1 MSLATALQIMILARA
16 PEAARFEREGLPP
29 RDYFKQWA
37 TVEVDGL
44 VNSFEF
50 SSDEPLPA
58 GPATLDPRSFTI
70 TNGRLTLGRLK
81 LVPLVAP
88 KPQASAS
95 QPAAK

>member
-1 MSLATALQIMILARA
+1 MSLMKALVISILPRE
-16 PEAARFEREGLPP
+16 PEPARFERDGVV

-50 SSDEPLPA
+50 SNDEPLPA

-81 LVPLVAP
+81 LVPLA
-88 KPQASAS
+88 KPAQPSAAQA
-95 QPAAK
+95 K